1 MHFMKSIAV
10 FILASPL
17 ISPVFSQNNEPY
29 TVGYNEQYAIGKTNG
44 LRLTGSLAPT
54 PPMGFNTWNTFQ
66 TKIDEYM
73 LKEMVD
79 VYVSSGMRDAGYRYF
94 VLDDGWMAMERDHN
108 GSLVADPVKFPHGM
122 KAFADYVHAKGLKF
136 GIYNC
141 AGTKTCAGYPGT
153 RGHEYEDAR
162 LYASWGVDFLKYDW
176 CNTDSLNAPEA
187 YKTMS
192 AALRAT
198 GRPIVFSIC
207 EWGDHQPW
215 LWAKGVGEIYRSTGD
230 ISANFVVRKPIGNWT
245 PQSVISI
252 LNLQE
257 PIRKYNGPNHWNDPD
272 MLEVGNGMTY
282 NEDKS
287 HFSLWCMLAAP
298 LAAGNDLRRM
308 SEQTR
313 SILTNSDMIA
323 IDQDSL
329 GIAAFKMAMPD
340 SLEMWVKPLKNG
352 ELALC
357 FFNRTESPR
366 KINLDWKDL
375 NLSDHLSG
383 MDIHF
388 NKQKFT
394 YKDLWQKGTGTGK
407 TDKSF
412 KQELASHAVVVLK
425 LTPMGNI
432 N

>member
-1 MHFMKSIAV
+1 MY
-10 FILASPL
+10 FIKTVIISVLA
-17 ISPVFSQNNEPY
+17 FFTGFTAHSQ
-29 TVGYNEQYAIGKTNG
+29 YNEQYAIGKTDG
-44 LRLTGSLAPT
+44 ILLTGKLAPT

-66 TKIDEYM
+66 TKINEDM

-79 VYVSSGMRDAGYRYF
+79 VYVGSGMRDAGYRYF
-94 VLDDGWMAMERDHN
+94 VLDDGWMSMERDQN
-108 GSLVADPVKFPHGM
+108 GNLVADPVKFPHGM

-207 EWGDHQPW
+207 EWGDHKPW
-215 LWAKGVGEIYRSTGD
+215 LWAGGVGELYRSTGD
-230 ISANFVVRKPIGNWT
+230 ISASFKIRKPIGDWT

-252 LNLQE
+252 LDLQE

-272 MLEVGNGMTY
+272 MLEVGNGMSY
-282 NEDKS
+282 EEDKS

-298 LAAGNDLRRM
+298 LAAGNDLRKM
-308 SEQTR
+308 SAETR
-313 SILTNSDMIA
+313 GILTNKEMIA
-323 IDQDSL
+323 VDQDSL
-329 GIAAFKMAMPD
+329 GISAFKMPLPD
-340 SLEMWVKPLKNG
+340 SLELWVKPQTG
-352 ELALC
+352 GWPVLC
-357 FFNRTESPR
+357 FFNRTGSLK
-366 KINLDWKDL
+366 KINLNWNDL
-375 NLSDHLSG
+375 IIQDNLSG
-383 MDIHF
+383 MNIHF
-388 NKQKFT
+388 DQQVYL
-394 YKDLWQKGTGTGK
+394 YKDLWQNGTGFGK
-407 TDKSF
+407 TNKNF
-412 KQELASHAVVVLK
+412 QHQLAPHSVIVLK
-425 LTPMGNI
+425 LTPAVGNK
-432 N
+432 

>member
-1 MHFMKSIAV
+1 MRLIKVV
-10 FILASPL
+10 FISFLFSL
-17 ISPVFSQNNEPY
+17 FIFPVIAQ
-29 TVGYNEQYAIGKTNG
+29 YNEQFAIGKTNG
-44 LRLTGSLAPT
+44 VLLTGRLAPT

-66 TKIDEYM
+66 TKINEDM
-73 LKEMVD
+73 LRDMVD
-79 VYVSSGMRDAGYRYF
+79 VYVSSGMRGAGYQYF
-94 VLDDGWMAMERDHN
+94 VLDDGWMAMERDKN
-108 GSLVADPVKFPHGM
+108 GNLIADPVKFPHGM
-122 KAFADYVHAKGLKF
+122 KAFADYVHSKGLKF

-153 RGHEYEDAR
+153 RGHEFEDAR

-207 EWGDHQPW
+207 EWGDHKPW
-215 LWAKGVGEIYRSTGD
+215 LWAGGVGELYRSTGD
-230 ISANFVVRKPIGNWT
+230 ISANFNIRKPIGNWT
-245 PQSVISI
+245 PHSVISI
-252 LNLQE
+252 LDLQE
-257 PIRKYNGPNHWNDPD
+257 AIRQYNGSNHWNDPD
-272 MLEVGNGMTY
+272 MLEVGNGMSY
-282 NEDKS
+282 DEDKA

-298 LAAGNDLRRM
+298 LAAGNDLRKM
-308 SEQTR
+308 SAQTR
-313 SILTNSDMIA
+313 GILTNAEMIA
-323 IDQDSL
+323 VDQDSL

-340 SLEMWVKPLKNG
+340 SLEMWVKPLKKG
-352 ELALC
+352 DLVLC
-357 FFNRTESPR
+357 FFNRTGTAK

-388 NKQKFT
+388 NHQMFF
-394 YKDLWQKGTGTGK
+394 YKDLWKKGNGLAK
-407 TDKSF
+407 TNKNFS
-412 KQELASHAVVVLK
+412 QELPAHAVIVLR
-425 LTPMGNI
+425 LTPSVTI